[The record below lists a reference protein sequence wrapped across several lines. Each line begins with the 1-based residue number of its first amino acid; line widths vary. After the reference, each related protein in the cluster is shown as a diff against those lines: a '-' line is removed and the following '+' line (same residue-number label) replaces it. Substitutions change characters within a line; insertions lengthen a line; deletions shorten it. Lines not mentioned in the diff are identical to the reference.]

1 MTIQAERWKTSLQV
15 TRGVGA
21 AGFIVAR
28 WLLSVCNVP
37 PLCGWLAGSSAVLGG
52 MYVVAFLS
60 SVGLRSSVLS
70 RSAARLLTLTCVLN
84 LAGVVLDLT
93 APQLFWRRTAFVN
106 GLDAL
111 SWVWVLAASL
121 VAARWLWGGLPAAAD
136 ATTRRF
142 APRHLVLTA
151 LIAPALGLQV
161 WAIVRDTPT
170 AWPFIPYALYSTA
183 HGTPIRAV
191 HYRVHGTTV
200 QTPNVEF
207 EITAE
212 ALEMRWFPYHTQFI
226 PQLFHTPSLVLD
238 EFQRRLED
246 SDLPPLQHVVAE
258 REAFELDDAKLGSVV
273 ERRAIPLEPVSP
285 DRNASERE
293 EPRPDLAAD
302 VRLR

>member
-1 MTIQAERWKTSLQV
+1 
-15 TRGVGA
+15 
-21 AGFIVAR
+21 
-28 WLLSVCNVP
+28 
-37 PLCGWLAGSSAVLGG
+37 
-52 MYVVAFLS
+52 
-60 SVGLRSSVLS
+60 
-70 RSAARLLTLTCVLN
+70 
-84 LAGVVLDLT
+84 
-93 APQLFWRRTAFVN
+93 
-106 GLDAL
+106 
-111 SWVWVLAASL
+111 
-121 VAARWLWGGLPAAAD
+121 
-136 ATTRRF
+136 
-142 APRHLVLTA
+142 
-151 LIAPALGLQV
+151 
-161 WAIVRDTPT
+161 
-170 AWPFIPYALYSTA
+170 
-183 HGTPIRAV
+183 V